1 MAGRGRPGRPP
12 QSDERARFALL
23 IARGVGNAEAC
34 RVVGVH
40 PKTGKRWRLG
50 RTITSSSGRRLHYPP
65 VISARKAEISP
76 RFLSEDERVRI
87 ADLRREGLGVRV
99 IARQLGRSPSTV
111 SRELRRNCS
120 PASGCYRPF
129 AAQRLAAGRRA
140 RPGRGKLNA
149 DPVLCQFVADRLDK
163 RWSPE
168 QISRALRTEF
178 PGEPGRHLVHETI
191 YQAIYRPELGGLR
204 REVPGPLRTGRRR
217 RKPHRRCDARRAG
230 ALTGMTMISHRPA
243 AAAGRSEAGH
253 WEGDLITGALNRSA
267 IATLVDRASRFTILV
282 HLPGQRHT
290 CETVRDALVQAL
302 AMLPAQLR
310 RSLTWDQGKEMA
322 LHDQITE
329 ALGMPVFFCDP
340 HSPWQRPTNENT
352 NGLLRQYFPK
362 GSDLRVHGPGRL
374 AAVAAELNDRP
385 RKTLGW
391 TTPAALLA
399 TALGNEAHS

>member
-50 RTITSSSGRRLHYPP
+50 RAITSSSGRRLHYPP

-99 IARQLGRSPSTV
+99 IARQLGRSPLTV

-149 DPVLCQFVADRLDK
+149 DPVLCQFVAAAGQTL
-163 RWSPE
+163 
-168 QISRALRTEF
+168 
-178 PGEPGRHLVHETI
+178 EPGADQPRAAHRVPR
-191 YQAIYRPELGGLR
+191 RPAGR
-204 REVPGPLRTGRRR
+204 CCRRR
-217 RKPHRRCDARRAG
+217 SDRH
-230 ALTGMTMISHRPA
+230 SF
-243 AAAGRSEAGH
+243 
-253 WEGDLITGALNRSA
+253 TGALNRSA
-267 IATLVDRASRFTILV
+267 IALPGRCRGSARTPTACCASTRPGAPTGCPSPRPRRPAVRMAGRGPRLAPRNLVSAANAHATLAYRGRWRGGGHRQARPASGPHAHMASR
-282 HLPGQRHT
+282 HRQR
-290 CETVRDALVQAL
+290 
-302 AMLPAQLR
+302 
-310 RSLTWDQGKEMA
+310 
-322 LHDQITE
+322 
-329 ALGMPVFFCDP
+329 
-340 HSPWQRPTNENT
+340 
-352 NGLLRQYFPK
+352 LRQASRSAAASVSQAGEGLSLRFPPRRIDARSCRD
-362 GSDLRVHGPGRL
+362 GCGR
-374 AAVAAELNDRP
+374 ATDARI
-385 RKTLGW
+385 
-391 TTPAALLA
+391 ALLTRRMRWA
-399 TALGNEAHS
+399 AGLAGSPGFAMQPARIRSARWILRAWC